1 MGVFNYLTG
10 FGGRDM
16 AVDLGTANTLVYV
29 RGRGIVLSEPSV
41 VAIDQ
46 RTGEVHAVGLEAK
59 RMLGRT
65 PGTISAIRPLKDG
78 VIADFDVTEQMLR
91 HFIQKV
97 HQHRFAHPR
106 VVVCVPSGVT
116 GVEKRA
122 VEEATLS
129 AGARQAYLIEEP
141 MAAAIGAG
149 LPVAEPTGNMI
160 VDIGGGTTE
169 VAVIS
174 LGGIVVSQSLRV
186 GGDEMDEAITNHIKR
201 EYKLLIGMQTAE
213 EIKLEV
219 GSAHAMKEEVQAEVR
234 GRDMLTG
241 LPKTVIL
248 SSEEVRHALEEPV
261 NQIIDAIKST
271 LDKTPPELAADIMD
285 RGIVLAGGGALL
297 QGLDERL
304 RHETHM
310 PVHLAESP
318 LTCVA
323 VGSGRSLEEFDVM
336 HRSST
341 RALSLA
347 QRPQHPV
354 ILQTERLTLRRFTE
368 DDLDTLA
375 AWLADPVF
383 TRYLGGVRDRSG
395 TVELFERVESHW
407 AEHGFGALAVTDRE
421 SGELIGRGGAA
432 FHRMWP
438 GDPEVGWWTAPAW
451 QGVGSP
457 PRPAPQRSRG
467 RSASSGSS
475 ASSRSRS
482 RAISRPAR

>member
-1 MGVFNYLTG
+1 MTG

-46 RTGEVHAVGLEAK
+46 RTSEVHAVGIEAK

-65 PGTISAIRPLKDG
+65 PGTITAIRPLKDG

-97 HQHRFAHPR
+97 HQNRWAHPR

-174 LGGIVVSQSLRV
+174 LGGIVVAQSIRV
-186 GGDEMDEAITNHIKR
+186 GGDEMDEAVIAWVKR
-201 EYKLLIGMQTAE
+201 EYKLMIGSQTAE
-213 EIKLEV
+213 EVKLEI
-219 GSAHAMKEEVQAEVR
+219 GSAYPLREEVQAEIR
-234 GRDMLTG
+234 GRDMISG
-241 LPKTVIL
+241 LPKTVVL
-248 SSEEVRHALEEPV
+248 SSEEVREALEEPV
-261 NQIIDAIKST
+261 NQIVDAVKST
-271 LDKTPPELAADIMD
+271 LDKTPPELASDIMD
-285 RGIVLAGGGALL
+285 RGIMLAGGGALL

-304 RHETHM
+304 RRETEM
-310 PVHLAESP
+310 PIHVAESP

-323 VGSGRSLEEFDVM
+323 VGSGRSLEEFEVM
-336 HRSST
+336 RKTSKG
-341 RALSLA
+341 R
-347 QRPQHPV
+347 QR
-354 ILQTERLTLRRFTE
+354 RR
-368 DDLDTLA
+368 
-375 AWLADPVF
+375 
-383 TRYLGGVRDRSG
+383 Y
-395 TVELFERVESHW
+395 
-407 AEHGFGALAVTDRE
+407 
-421 SGELIGRGGAA
+421 
-432 FHRMWP
+432 
-438 GDPEVGWWTAPAW
+438 
-451 QGVGSP
+451 
-457 PRPAPQRSRG
+457 
-467 RSASSGSS
+467 
-475 ASSRSRS
+475 
-482 RAISRPAR
+482 